1 MPSDNKPE
9 NGNSQEPATDKAKN
23 FSNQFGLA
31 MELPFVL
38 VAAVVLGGGMGYFLD
53 RWLHTKMI
61 FTFLLGG
68 IGFFAGIR
76 DILRRFPGSKDG
88 SNRS

>member
-9 NGNSQEPATDKAKN
+9 NTNPQEPAGDKAKN
-23 FSNQFGLA
+23 FSNQFALA

-38 VAAVVLGGGMGYFLD
+38 VAAVIVGGLIGYLLD
-53 RWLHTKMI
+53 HWLHTRMV
-61 FTFLLGG
+61 FTLLLGA

-88 SNRS
+88 SSRS

>member
-1 MPSDNKPE
+1 MPSDNKPAE
-9 NGNSQEPATDKAKN
+9 NSSKEPATDKAKN
-23 FSNQFGLA
+23 FSNQFALA

-38 VAAVVLGGGMGYFLD
+38 VAAVIVGGLMGYFLD

-88 SNRS
+88 SNRG

>member
-1 MPSDNKPE
+1 MPSDHNSEKPDS
-9 NGNSQEPATDKAKN
+9 NEPAVDKEKN
-23 FSNQFGLA
+23 FSNQFALA

-38 VAAVVLGGGMGYFLD
+38 VGAVILGGLIGYFLD
-53 RWLHTKMI
+53 HWLHTKMI
-61 FTFLLGG
+61 FTVLLGG

-88 SNRS
+88 SKRS

>member
-9 NGNSQEPATDKAKN
+9 NSHSPLPAVEKAKDA
-23 FSNQFGLA
+23 SNQAALA

-38 VAAVVLGGGMGYFLD
+38 VAAVVLGGGIGYFLD

-68 IGFFAGIR
+68 VGFFAGIR

-88 SNRS
+88 SSRS

>member
-1 MPSDNKPE
+1 MPSDHNTEKPDS
-9 NGNSQEPATDKAKN
+9 NEPAVDKAKN
-23 FSNQFGLA
+23 FSNQFALA
-31 MELPFVL
+31 MELPFIL
-38 VAAVVLGGGMGYFLD
+38 VGAVILGGLVGYFLD
-53 RWLHTKMI
+53 HWLHTRMV
-61 FTFLLGG
+61 FTVVLGG

>member
-1 MPSDNKPE
+1 MLSDNKPDPAS
-9 NGNSQEPATDKAKN
+9 SQEPSAGKAKK
-23 FSNQFGLA
+23 FSSQFGLA

-68 IGFFAGIR
+68 VGFFAGIR

-88 SNRS
+88 SSRS

>member
-1 MPSDNKPE
+1 MPSDNKPDAAR
-9 NGNSQEPATDKAKN
+9 SQEPAADKAKN
-23 FSNQFGLA
+23 FSSQFGLA

>member
-1 MPSDNKPE
+1 MPSDNKAE
-9 NGNSQEPATDKAKN
+9 NTKPQEPVTDKAKN

-53 RWLHTKMI
+53 KWLHTKMI
-61 FTFLLGG
+61 FTLLLGG

>member
-1 MPSDNKPE
+1 MPSDNEPDKTS
-9 NGNSQEPATDKAKN
+9 SQEPPADKAKS

-31 MELPFVL
+31 MELPFIL
-38 VAAVVLGGGMGYFLD
+38 VAAVVLGGGMGYLLD
-53 RWLHTKMI
+53 LWLHTKMI
-61 FTFLLGG
+61 FTLVLGG

>member
-9 NGNSQEPATDKAKN
+9 KSSSQEPAADEAKN
-23 FSNQFGLA
+23 FSNQFGMA

-61 FTFLLGG
+61 FTLVLGG

-88 SNRS
+88 SSRS

>member
-1 MPSDNKPE
+1 MPSDNKP
-9 NGNSQEPATDKAKN
+9 DKTSSGESGPDKEKN
-23 FSNQFGLA
+23 FSNQFALA

-38 VAAVVLGGGMGYFLD
+38 VAAVLVGGLMGYFLD

-68 IGFFAGIR
+68 VGFFAGIR

-88 SNRS
+88 SKRG

>member
-1 MPSDNKPE
+1 MPSDNKPD
-9 NGNSQEPATDKAKN
+9 NSNSQEPATDKAKN

>member
-9 NGNSQEPATDKAKN
+9 NSTPQEPATNKPKN
-23 FSNQFGLA
+23 FSNQFALA

-38 VAAVVLGGGMGYFLD
+38 VAAVIVGGLMGYLLD
-53 RWLHTKMI
+53 HWLHTRMV
-61 FTFLLGG
+61 FTLLLGG

>member
-1 MPSDNKPE
+1 MPSDNEPGKTS
-9 NGNSQEPATDKAKN
+9 SQEPPADKAKS

-38 VAAVVLGGGMGYFLD
+38 VAAVVLGGGMGYLLD

-61 FTFLLGG
+61 FTLMLVG

-76 DILRRFPGSKDG
+76 DILRRFPGTKDG

>member
-1 MPSDNKPE
+1 MPSDNKPDPT
-9 NGNSQEPATDKAKN
+9 SSKEPAEDKAKN

-38 VAAVVLGGGMGYFLD
+38 VGAVVLGGGMGYFLD

-88 SNRS
+88 SKRG

>member
-1 MPSDNKPE
+1 MPSDNKPDQKS
-9 NGNSQEPATDKAKN
+9 SQEPATDKEKN
-23 FSNQFGLA
+23 FSNQFALA

-38 VAAVVLGGGMGYFLD
+38 VGAVVVGGLMGYFLD

-88 SNRS
+88 SNRG